1 MLESHGV
8 TRGPVHKNARVHRGI
23 YGAAT
28 SRAVEDV
35 LCSREEAGQPVCQD
49 RGRVTAER
57 RDTGQLVRQAV
68 SEGRHAYMLVNNR
81 SEENAPL
88 PV

>member
-1 MLESHGV
+1 MPLRFATPGLLGSEYQKVLESHGV

-57 RDTGQLVRQAV
+57 RETG
-68 SEGRHAYMLVNNR
+68 
-81 SEENAPL
+81 
-88 PV
+88 